1 MKTSVVFVAFLLL
14 GTAPAQSPDEGP
26 PRGVIYGNALDYDGQ
41 PAKGVGLT
49 ACPLGV
55 ALGGILPHTKTN
67 DAGEYRFES
76 IPWWGRYT
84 VYGDDEDAGYSYFS
98 TGWVDSSHPPEV
110 ELNPERQEAEFTVH
124 LPQKAGFLH
133 IQLTNR
139 RTGTGIS
146 DLQVELRSVEHPESQ
161 LFSMRCASDRV
172 ILIPPDKDFLLHVT
186 SEGFREW
193 DEGAE
198 KGKPIPLDSGT
209 RQTLDVQLEPSD

>member
-26 PRGVIYGNALDYDGQ
+26 PRSVIYGNALDYDGQ

-110 ELNPERQEAEFTVH
+110 
-124 LPQKAGFLH
+124 
-133 IQLTNR
+133 
-139 RTGTGIS
+139 
-146 DLQVELRSVEHPESQ
+146 
-161 LFSMRCASDRV
+161 
-172 ILIPPDKDFLLHVT
+172 
-186 SEGFREW
+186 
-193 DEGAE
+193 
-198 KGKPIPLDSGT
+198 
-209 RQTLDVQLEPSD
+209 